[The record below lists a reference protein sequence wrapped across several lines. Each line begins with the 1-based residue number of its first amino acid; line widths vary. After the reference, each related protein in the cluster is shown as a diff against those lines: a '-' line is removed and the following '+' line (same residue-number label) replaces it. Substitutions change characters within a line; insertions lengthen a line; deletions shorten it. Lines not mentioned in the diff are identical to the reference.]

1 MTDTQFHS
9 KLESLLNSESMENG
23 SNTPDFMLAN
33 YLMDCLK
40 AFDRAVRTRD
50 DWYNKGDG
58 IEENPRKGG
67 RGEDPKPE

>member
-1 MTDTQFHS
+1 MIQFHS

-50 DWYNKGDG
+50 DWYNKGGG
-58 IEENPRKGG
+58 IEENPRKG
-67 RGEDPKPE
+67 RE